1 AHRAALLDVGAD
13 RLDPARE
20 VRLALGE
27 DQVQLAHHQL
37 EQLDLPVEQLEDVG
51 LDGSR
56 SGEVHDVDLA
66 LQPYTVQ
73 PSNALLHHHRVPGQ
87 VVVHQHVAELQIAS
101 FAAGAGSD
109 QHAARILVER
119 ANALVPL
126 GRRVSA

>member
-1 AHRAALLDVGAD
+1 
-13 RLDPARE
+13 
-20 VRLALGE
+20 
-27 DQVQLAHHQL
+27 HQL

-66 LQPYTVQ
+66 LLPYTVQ

-126 GRRVSA
+126 GRRVSARAEEHNRWRRWITASCTTPFRVGFPSSSSWAG